1 VNQYYC
7 VLILFFALLTF
18 PFHGIAQ
25 ETKAFDL
32 MKDDIESLLPPLETI
47 IDSAIAR
54 NPYVKFRDLQIV
66 VNEQKLKANRSDW
79 TRDIGIQT
87 DVRYGTFDNFATNV
101 VEGQNPALTSTRN
114 TQANYGVGAYIRI
127 PFYDFINR
135 KNQIKL
141 SKAEI
146 GQAQSYSSI
155 QRNELRQQVI
165 KQYNELIIK
174 QRILKIKSRYAT
186 TAKINMEMAEKQFL
200 NGVISIAEYSS
211 ISEIVSRSESDFES
225 SKMDFRTAYM
235 ILVEI
240 VGMNFNLTN
249 NSN

>member
-1 VNQYYC
+1 VNQRYSI
-7 VLILFFALLTF
+7 LILFFALLTF
-18 PFHGIAQ
+18 QYHGIAQ
-25 ETKAFDL
+25 ETKVFDL

-54 NPYVKFRDLQIV
+54 NPYVKFRDLQIT
-66 VNEQKLKANRSDW
+66 VNEHKLKSDRAEW
-79 TRDIGIQT
+79 TRDVGFQT
-87 DVRYGTFDNFATNV
+87 DVRYGTFDNFASNV
-101 VEGQNPALTSTRN
+101 VEGQNPALSSTRN
-114 TQANYGVGAYIRI
+114 TQTNYGVGAYIRI

-135 KNQIKL
+135 KNQINL

-146 GQAQSYSSI
+146 EQAQSYSLI
-155 QRNELRQQVI
+155 QRNELRQEVI
-165 KQYNELIIK
+165 KQYNDLIIK
-174 QRILKIKSRYAT
+174 QRVLKIKSRYAS

-200 NGVISIAEYSS
+200 NGVISISEYSS
-211 ISEIVSRSESDFES
+211 ITEIVARSESDFES